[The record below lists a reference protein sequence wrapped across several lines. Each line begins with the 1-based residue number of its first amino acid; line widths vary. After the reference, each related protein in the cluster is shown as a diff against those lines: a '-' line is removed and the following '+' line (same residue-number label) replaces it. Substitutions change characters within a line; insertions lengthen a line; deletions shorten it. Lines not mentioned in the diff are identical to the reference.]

1 MRKFLIDPIEV
12 CGGAVHDGQHNELRQ
27 LIGVERLDGGAQAV
41 QHIMTRLDDQEMF
54 GGRFDFF
61 FPAIDA
67 AGRKDVDAGGE
78 AMFDQVASNGI
89 GLFLRFARGEDDDL
103 LTVGH
108 VTRIA
113 FGPGAQ
119 RDRGLYDR
127 DVNVTIELDRE
138 DDGRWIAEALELP
151 GVMCYGETRD
161 GAISNAERLAI
172 EVISDRIAH
181 GEL

>member
-1 MRKFLIDPIEV
+1 
-12 CGGAVHDGQHNELRQ
+12 
-27 LIGVERLDGGAQAV
+27 
-41 QHIMTRLDDQEMF
+41 
-54 GGRFDFF
+54 
-61 FPAIDA
+61 
-67 AGRKDVDAGGE
+67 
-78 AMFDQVASNGI
+78 MFDQVASNGI

-172 EVISDRIAH
+172 EVIADRVAH
-181 GEL
+181 GDL